1 MAINAVS
8 DMKGEAQ
15 QQVEKRWC
23 EKISC
28 CTEGSPHNW
37 VVYLK
42 ILIRES
48 LFYVNLECWDRN
60 TPSNSPKGHLAPN
73 QNSGRKGSI
82 ARCYERSPCAP
93 KFEDRS
99 REENLT
105 QERCARKATSDLAKH
120 IYKLQNSDKTTFHV
134 PREVKGI
141 STPVTSKRP
150 EEREF
155 AVDAGASM
163 HMMSKKRNL
172 AQKNY
177 GP

>member
-28 CTEGSPHNW
+28 CTEGVHTIGLCISRFLSEK
-37 VVYLK
+37 VYSTSTWNVGIGTHRQ
-42 ILIRES
+42 ILQR
-48 LFYVNLECWDRN
+48 
-60 TPSNSPKGHLAPN
+60 HLAPN

-105 QERCARKATSDLAKH
+105 QERCARKATSDLAKN

-141 STPVTSKRP
+141 STLVTSKRP

-155 AVDAGASM
+155 AVDSGVSM
-163 HMMSKKRNL
+163 HMMSKKRN
-172 AQKNY
+172 
-177 GP
+177 